1 MVSVSR
7 DASVE
12 AQTYIAEYF
21 EAVDRTESLGLQGP
35 PRILVKKACVDPDR
49 LLAVLLDYFDRH
61 APEEMLG
68 QTLTINSELVE
79 LLDREMGVPFQMTFG
94 YVEMYGQ
101 RYGECSEY
109 TFQHYLVDKV
119 KAWTR
124 DGVPFHVWLTSPACE
139 VVDVTWAMN
148 LGTVRTREVCA
159 RRVIYKPLDSPHSS
173 PPTYHPIVVGEDFLY
188 QSGCVL
194 ELG

>member
-1 MVSVSR
+1 MVSVSP

-12 AQTYIAEYF
+12 AQTYLAEYC
-21 EAVDRTESLGLQGP
+21 EAVERTESLGLQAP
-35 PRILVKKACVDPDR
+35 PRVIVRKNCVDPDR

-61 APEEMLG
+61 TPEEMLG
-68 QTLTINSELVE
+68 QTLNINLQLVE
-79 LLDREMGVPFQMTFG
+79 LLDRKMGVPFLMTFG

-109 TFQHYLVDKV
+109 TVQRFLVDKV

-124 DGVPFHVWLTSPACE
+124 EGVPFHVWLTSLACE
-139 VVDVTWAMN
+139 VVDITWAMS
-148 LGTVRTREVCA
+148 LGVVRTRDVCA
-159 RRVIYKPLDSPHSS
+159 RRIIYKPLDSPHSS